1 MSNIKKR
8 LLALLMT
15 VVMALSLSATAFAAE
30 PVDITQE
37 PTALASEEVSTRASL
52 GDVIAA
58 NATTINGGVG
68 SMTVTL
74 SKGNFWADIVAQ
86 IDLMDGNYIV
96 SIYVET
102 PDGEYFSLGNVTGA
116 GGRTNSTELA
126 YARAG
131 TYTFTF
137 FSACPSAYHVSA
149 FIYD

>member
-37 PTALASEEVSTRASL
+37 PTTAASEEASTRASL
-52 GDVIAA
+52 GDVIAV
-58 NATTINGGVG
+58 NAMTIYGGYG
-68 SMTVTL
+68 SMAVDL
-74 SKGNFWADIVAQ
+74 SSGNFWADLVAQ
-86 IDLMDGNYIV
+86 IDIMEGNYMV
-96 SIYVET
+96 SISVVT
-102 PDGEYFSLGNVTGA
+102 PDGDFIDLGDIV
-116 GGRTNSTELA
+116 GGGSRTTPSELV
-126 YARAG
+126 YAKAG

-137 FSACPSAYHVSA
+137 YSACPTPYHVTA